1 MKNTVFLALLFTLA
15 MGASVASAQHAYTP
29 FTLTPVGTTNVT
41 QNLTGAPAATWL
53 NFTVTCTWSQIAGA
67 PYSSEARLSF
77 TDGGTT
83 TYLNEIAPTTGGASS
98 GATTTLTWTGSF
110 LATFPGGASTLQL
123 RARQTWTGSTAT
135 WTNIAVTIT
144 TPSSEINVQ
153 RSAVNVLHSSTDF
166 IGSGFT
172 AATPANLTYTI
183 QNLSTLAALNIA
195 SISTS
200 GTPVNCGVAYGAL
213 TPASP
218 IPAGGT
224 NSATFVVTV
233 TPAAAGAFS
242 FTISIDND
250 DTTGSEDPYL
260 INVAGAV
267 PLTGL
272 QSFDFEGT
280 GGGNNW
286 IVGGTNGALWQ
297 RGTPAS
303 VGPAAAHGGSE
314 CFGTIIA
321 GNYAV
326 NSAQAY
332 LVSPAMLLAGLT
344 SPRLNFWHWMDAE
357 GTTTW
362 WDGGVLQV
370 STDGTNWTTVSQADA
385 GWVQNGHD
393 KASIVGCGAS
403 PGWGG
408 TAAASSTYQ
417 GGTNDWREVVLNLFT
432 MSSITLTASNTVTFR
447 FWFGT
452 DTSGNTW
459 PGWYIDDVSITDAT
473 APTITSAAPAAG
485 VLSTAYNHT
494 YTATGNPSTFTW
506 TVTAGA
512 LPTGLTLSAGGV
524 ISGSPTATGNFTGTV
539 TCANGI
545 SPDATQN
552 FNIDI
557 NEAPTITNANNTAFV
572 VGTAGSFNFTATG
585 FPATFTWSTA
595 STLPTGVTLSAG
607 GVLSGTPA
615 AGQGGTYNLAIVCS
629 NGISPDAN
637 QAFTLTVN
645 EAPTYTNAN
654 NSTFVVGAA
663 GSFNFTATGFPAT
676 FTWSTAS
683 TLPTGVTLSAGGVLS
698 GTPAAGQGGTYNL
711 AIVCSN
717 GISPDANQAFTL
729 TVNEAPT
736 FTSAAPANGTQGVP
750 YTHNY
755 AASGFPATFTFT
767 LTAGTLPTGLTLSG
781 GGALSGTPS
790 AAGNYTGTVTCS
802 NGISPDATQN
812 FNITIAPPG
821 PTIVTST
828 AGPLAL
834 GTTTQGIA
842 GTPSSYTV
850 QGLSLTNDISIMP
863 PTGVEIGLVS
873 GGPYQTTALTL
884 TQSGGAVAVTTIY
897 VRIAASA
904 SVGAVSG
911 DIVHTSTSATTQ
923 NVSVTG
929 TMNAGIPEINVQRLA
944 TNVLDSSTDAI
955 GSVPNGV
962 AQTVTYTIQ
971 NLGFGTLN
979 ITTTP
984 NLVAISGTVNITSAT
999 LTTPPASTVAGGGTS
1014 TSTFTITY
1022 TVTAAAAFS
1031 FDLSIDNNDGDEATY
1046 NWTVSGTGASMP
1058 EMDVTRS
1065 GAVAD
1070 GGTDAL
1076 TGAVGGTAVVLSYT
1090 ITNNGNAALSLTLPV
1105 TIGALTNCTCT
1116 VTTAPTASVAAAG
1129 STTLVITITPI
1140 AAGLFSAPV
1149 TIINDDADENPYN
1162 WTISG
1167 TATTA
1172 SGGGGGGGGGGDDGG
1187 CSTGES
1193 NSLWMLAG
1201 VLASFALAL
1210 RLRRKTA

>member
-1 MKNTVFLALLFTLA
+1 MKNTVFLALLFALA

-67 PYSSEARLSF
+67 PWSNEARLSF

-83 TYLNEIAPTTGGASS
+83 TYLNETAPTTGGASS

-123 RARQTWTGSTAT
+123 RARQTFTGSTAT

-144 TPSSEINVQ
+144 APSSEINVQ

-326 NSAQAY
+326 DSAQAY
-332 LVSPAMLLAGLT
+332 LVSPAMSLAGLT

-645 EAPTYTNAN
+645 EAPT
-654 NSTFVVGAA
+654 
-663 GSFNFTATGFPAT
+663 
-676 FTWSTAS
+676 
-683 TLPTGVTLSAGGVLS
+683 
-698 GTPAAGQGGTYNL
+698 
-711 AIVCSN
+711 
-717 GISPDANQAFTL
+717 
-729 TVNEAPT
+729 

-828 AGPLAL
+828 AGTLAL

-1076 TGAVGGTAVVLSYT
+1076 TGAVGGTALVLSYT

-1172 SGGGGGGGGGGDDGG
+1172 SGGGGGGSGGGGG

-1210 RLRRKTA
+1210 RLRRKAA